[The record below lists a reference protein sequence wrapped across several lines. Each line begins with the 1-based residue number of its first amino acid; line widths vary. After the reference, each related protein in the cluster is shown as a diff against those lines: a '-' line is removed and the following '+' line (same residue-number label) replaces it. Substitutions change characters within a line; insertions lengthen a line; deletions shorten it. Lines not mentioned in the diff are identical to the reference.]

1 MRWAPI
7 RRRAVL
13 DARLAGGQL
22 LAMQCE
28 LLVLVL
34 GGLLEV
40 RQSETASC
48 VATTQCNKA
57 ICISFA
63 GDAFLRTRT
72 ILHLSSLR
80 SILPSTTISR
90 RVLRRPLLSLGGSI
104 SQGQLETKPIAA
116 KQLVRAS
123 ILRETSPSNAF
134 SSTFFAAVISAASS
148 RTKPQ
153 QLHCQVAEAAA

>member
-1 MRWAPI
+1 M

-22 LAMQCE
+22 LAMQYE

-40 RQSETASC
+40 RQSETGRSG
-48 VATTQCNKA
+48 ATTLWHKA

-72 ILHLSSLR
+72 IIDSSRPVIHSSQCQNFETRLGERLLPTRRAASPRTAGPKQLQPSSSSTRPASLR
-80 SILPSTTISR
+80 RR
-90 RVLRRPLLSLGGSI
+90 RVTHFHP
-104 SQGQLETKPIAA
+104 
-116 KQLVRAS
+116 
-123 ILRETSPSNAF
+123 
-134 SSTFFAAVISAASS
+134 
-148 RTKPQ
+148 
-153 QLHCQVAEAAA
+153 